1 MYYCPD
7 VSTMEESV
15 GIHVI
20 PIRVMRGERRSTGS
34 HDVSDLGV
42 HVNRGTVV
50 DGKASSH

>member
-1 MYYCPD
+1 MYYCPN

-20 PIRVMRGERRSTGS
+20 SIRVMRGERRSSGS

-42 HVNRGTVV
+42 HVKPGNSG
-50 DGKASSH
+50 